1 MLYNFKLYFY
11 FGGTI
16 TSCLVQVYFRNDYLF
31 SLSPLSLTCA
41 KVPHQYIT
49 EIVKFRNTIKIVCWT
64 ACYHFTCHVNCMQ
77 LWFWLLSTRVS
88 LHSNSVPDDICHH
101 QQQKHPCNFYVM
113 QFKMSLSW
121 GTVRKKKHK
130 RTKAK
135 KNIYLSPH
143 PKKRKRIELE
153 KHKYCWKLFIVYSF
167 LVFRMELLFDFFSL
181 QRKTFEFQL
190 SAFLTTNMV
199 YDI

>member
-1 MLYNFKLYFY
+1 MLNGKLAPQCMLYNFKLYFY
-11 FGGTI
+11 FEGMI
-16 TSCLVQVYFRNDYLF
+16 TSCLMQVYFRNDYLF

-64 ACYHFTCHVNCMQ
+64 VCYHITCHVNCMQ

-135 KNIYLSPH
+135 KKTSTFH
-143 PKKRKRIELE
+143 PTQRSE
-153 KHKYCWKLFIVYSF
+153 K
-167 LVFRMELLFDFFSL
+167 E
-181 QRKTFEFQL
+181 
-190 SAFLTTNMV
+190 
-199 YDI
+199 